1 MNTFVYIIKRLL
13 LATVTLTV
21 ILFASYCM
29 LRLAPGDPTRSNMFG
44 SEETGAAIDAEKG
57 GLMGNEA
64 LKKKLHLDK
73 PVIVGFALWLKKVVL
88 ENDWGQSAAVEPG
101 RDVLDLILERLPV
114 TLTLNFWAILI
125 TYILAIPLGVFSAVY
140 ANTWKDKSCE
150 FILFIL
156 YSLPVMWVG
165 LLLQSYLCEGGTF
178 NIFPLRGLS
187 PAEPD
192 KLNIWQLQWEK
203 IRCYFLPVL
212 CLTYGGFAGLSRY
225 ARGSMLEVINSDY
238 IRTAK
243 AKGVSPWDITW
254 NHAFRNS
261 LITLITLFGGLLPSL
276 VAGSVIVEYI
286 FNIPGMGSLSLLALS
301 SRDYPL
307 QMALFAFSGILTLL
321 GILLADLSYA
331 LADPRIKLH

>member
-1 MNTFVYIIKRLL
+1 
-13 LATVTLTV
+13 
-21 ILFASYCM
+21 
-29 LRLAPGDPTRSNMFG
+29 
-44 SEETGAAIDAEKG
+44 
-57 GLMGNEA
+57 
-64 LKKKLHLDK
+64 
-73 PVIVGFALWLKKVVL
+73 
-88 ENDWGQSAAVEPG
+88 
-101 RDVLDLILERLPV
+101 
-114 TLTLNFWAILI
+114 
-125 TYILAIPLGVFSAVY
+125 
-140 ANTWKDKSCE
+140 
-150 FILFIL
+150 
-156 YSLPVMWVG
+156 MWVG

-307 QMALFAFSGILTLL
+307 QMALFAFSGMLTLL

>member
-1 MNTFVYIIKRLL
+1 MI
-13 LATVTLTV
+13 
-21 ILFASYCM
+21 ILFASYSM

-44 SEETGAAIDAEKG
+44 SEETGSAIDAEKG

-64 LKKKLHLDK
+64 LRKKLHLDK
-73 PVIVGFALWLKKVVL
+73 PIVIGFSLWLKNIVL
-88 ENDWGQSAAVEPG
+88 HNDWGQSASVEPG
-101 RDVLDLILERLPV
+101 RDVFDLILERLPV
-114 TLTLNFWAILI
+114 TVTLNLWAVLI
-125 TYILAIPLGVFSAVY
+125 TYMLAIPLGVFSALNV
-140 ANTWKDKSCE
+140 NTWKDKSCE

-165 LLLQSYLCEGGTF
+165 LLLQSYFCEGGTF

-187 PAEPD
+187 PSEPE
-192 KLNIWQLQWEK
+192 KLTIWQLQWEK
-203 IRCYFLPVL
+203 IKCYFLPVL

-243 AKGVSPWDITW
+243 AKGVSPWNITW

-261 LITLITLFGGLLPSL
+261 LLNLITLFGGLLPSL

-307 QMALFAFSGILTLL
+307 QMALFAFSGMLTLL

>member
-1 MNTFVYIIKRLL
+1 MNTIIYIAKRLV
-13 LATVTLTV
+13 LAIITLMI
-21 ILFASYCM
+21 ILFASYSM

-44 SEETGAAIDAEKG
+44 SEETGSAIDAEKG

-64 LKKKLHLDK
+64 LRKKLHLDK
-73 PVIVGFALWLKKVVL
+73 PIVIGFSLWLKNIVL
-88 ENDWGQSAAVEPG
+88 HNDWGQSASVEPG
-101 RDVLDLILERLPV
+101 RDVFDLILERLPV
-114 TLTLNFWAILI
+114 TVTLNLWAVLI
-125 TYILAIPLGVFSAVY
+125 TYILAIPLGVFSALNV
-140 ANTWKDKSCE
+140 NTWKDKSCE

-165 LLLQSYLCEGGTF
+165 LLLQSYFCEGGTF

-187 PAEPD
+187 PAEPE
-192 KLNIWQLQWEK
+192 KLTIWQLQWEK
-203 IRCYFLPVL
+203 IKCYFLPVL

-243 AKGVSPWDITW
+243 AKGVSPWNITW

-307 QMALFAFSGILTLL
+307 QMALFAFSGMLTLL